1 MTRSVPAS
9 SDRVAALDT
18 DHRRDPSGGGD
29 PLDVVGRPG
38 ELEPIGVAADEL
50 EERVDL
56 LERHGHGAVRRQ
68 VRGHVHR
75 PELAAHA
82 ACGHARQ
89 VGHEGGVGRI
99 AALPKLPQQVVVAV
113 DEGSGAKEIE
123 HGRRMLAGHLHRH
136 PTGGAR
142 ACRAYAL
149 QGVTA
154 SSTADAASGEGGLDG
169 SPINHRSGR

>member
-1 MTRSVPAS
+1 MTRSVPSEPA
-9 SDRVAALDT
+9 DRVAALDT

-38 ELEPIGVAADEL
+38 ELEPIGVAADEI

-89 VGHEGGVGRI
+89 VGHEGRVGRI

-113 DEGSGAKEIE
+113 DEGGGAKEIK
-123 HGRRMLAGHLHRH
+123 HGGRMLAARRRRGCRLDHRLR
-136 PTGGAR
+136 PTVDA
-142 ACRAYAL
+142 
-149 QGVTA
+149 VTQT
-154 SSTADAASGEGGLDG
+154 SYSEPNG
-169 SPINHRSGR
+169 